1 MGKIDL
7 IPVKE
12 NELELLHKMQ
22 VESFMPLYM
31 RSTMMSVVLQ

>member
-22 VESFMPLYM
+22 VESFMPLYEK
-31 RSTMMSVVLQ
+31 